1 MPTFVLKND
10 DDAESRPSIP
20 PFARDVNERQ
30 REAVLHTDGPLLI
43 IAGAGSGKTR
53 VLTYRIANLLYQK
66 KAYPNQ
72 ILALTFTN
80 KAAREMQER
89 IAALIGEQANRL
101 WMGTFHSIFSRILR
115 IEADHLGFTRDFTI
129 YDTVDSDRVIKT
141 ILRELNINPREVKP
155 QNVRFIISNAKN
167 QMIGPDM
174 FRDRFVQSSLD
185 DITAQIY
192 PRYLERCKKNNAMDF
207 DDLLIK
213 PIELFEQHP
222 DILRKYQEHFRYI
235 LIDEYQDT
243 NHAQYRATKLL
254 AEGHNNICVVGD
266 DSQSIYSFRGADIT
280 NILNFREDYPD
291 SVQIPLEQNY
301 RSTKAILKCAD
312 SVIKKNKSRLEKTLW
327 THNDQGEV
335 ITVLENY
342 DERDEANRIVRTV
355 EDRKLRGNLSYRD
368 FAVLYRT
375 NYQSRVLEDA
385 FRRRGIPYQLVG
397 GISFYQ
403 RKEIKDVTAYLRL
416 LVNPHDEE
424 AVLRVI
430 NEPARGVGDK
440 TLSIL
445 LGIARSQEKSLWDVI
460 SDVESTGVYKPAIPR
475 IREFVDLMNRTR
487 EKLGETGITDTVRFL
502 LDESG
507 YVRQFMEEHSHDSL
521 MRRQNVM
528 ELLNAISYFEKSSN
542 QPTLSTF
549 LQEISLVTDLDAHDP
564 GEPAVT
570 LMTVHGSKG
579 LEFPIVFIAGLEEEL
594 FPIGGRS
601 GEEVDIEEERRL
613 FYVAITRA
621 EKHLYFSYAK
631 NRFRFGEQVEMRRSR
646 FLDEVDAS
654 VVRTETGATIR
665 QSGSGRR
672 GYRSTYISYD
682 PPAEK
687 RNDASPGWKRGS
699 MGKGDVHTG
708 GDDYSGTE
716 ASGAEAGGHVFGS
729 DRTGLPE
736 SGSREDEGSGMRIE
750 YEPDTEGSAWRP
762 GMAVIHP
769 KFGAG
774 KILQCEGQGENT
786 RLTVFFKNAGQ
797 KKLVARLANLTVI
810 G

>member
-10 DDAESRPSIP
+10 EPEERPSVP
-20 PFARDVNERQ
+20 PFLKDVNENQ
-30 REAVLHTDGPLLI
+30 RKAVLHTDGPLLI

-66 KAYPNQ
+66 KAWPNQ

-80 KAAREMQER
+80 KAAREMQDR
-89 IAALIGEQANRL
+89 IVNLIGEQANRL

-115 IEADHLGFTRDFTI
+115 MEAECLGYTRDFSI
-129 YDTVDSDRVIKT
+129 YDTVDSERVIKT
-141 ILRELNINPREVKP
+141 ILQELSINTREVKP
-155 QNVRFIISNAKN
+155 RNVFFIISGAKN
-167 QMIGPDM
+167 QMISPDK
-174 FRDRFVQSSLD
+174 FKDSFVQSSLD
-185 DITAQIY
+185 DIAAQVY
-192 PRYLERCKKNNAMDF
+192 QRYIERCKKNNAMDF

-222 DILRKYQEHFRYI
+222 DILKKYQQHFRYI

-243 NHAQYRATKLL
+243 NHAQYRATRLL
-254 AEGHNNICVVGD
+254 ADGHKNICVVGD

-312 SVIKKNKSRLEKTLW
+312 SVIKHNKARLEKTLW
-327 THNDQGEV
+327 TRNDQGET

-342 DERDEANRIVRTV
+342 DERDEANRISRTI
-355 EDRKLRGNLSYRD
+355 EDKKIRQNLTYRD

-385 FRRRGIPYQLVG
+385 LRRRGIPYQLVG

-416 LVNPHDEE
+416 LVNPNDDESL
-424 AVLRVI
+424 LRVI
-430 NEPARGVGDK
+430 NEPARGVGEK
-440 TLSIL
+440 TLAVLSEK
-445 LGIARSQEKSLWDVI
+445 ARAEDASLWNVI
-460 SDVESTGVYKPAIPR
+460 ADVETTGIYKPAIPR
-475 IREFVDLMNRTR
+475 IREFVDVLHRTM
-487 EKLGETGITDTVRFL
+487 EKLKDTGLTDTVRFL
-502 LDESG
+502 LEESG
-507 YVRQFMEEHSHDSL
+507 YVRQFIEEHSHESL

-542 QPTLSTF
+542 QPSLSSF
-549 LQEISLVTDLDAHDP
+549 LQEISLVTDLDAHDSN
-564 GEPAVT
+564 EPAVT

-579 LEFPIVFIAGLEEEL
+579 LEFPFVFITGLEEEL
-594 FPIGGRS
+594 FPIGGRI
-601 GEEVDIEEERRL
+601 GEDVDIEEERRL

-631 NRFRFGEQVEMRRSR
+631 NRFRFGDQVEMRRSR
-646 FLDEVDAS
+646 FLDEVDSS

-665 QSGSGRR
+665 QKGSAGRTA
-672 GYRSTYISYD
+672 GGTYISYD
-682 PPAEK
+682 DHAGDMPDWSRTDSEK
-687 RNDASPGWKRGS
+687 
-699 MGKGDVHTG
+699 G
-708 GDDYSGTE
+708 G
-716 ASGAEAGGHVFGS
+716 
-729 DRTGLPE
+729 E
-736 SGSREDEGSGMRIE
+736 SGSGAGYADGNRYGGDVDKGGSSITIA
-750 YEPDTEGSAWRP
+750 YESNESGWQP
-762 GMAVIHP
+762 GLAVIHP
-769 KFGAG
+769 KFGPG
-774 KILQCEGQGENT
+774 KILQCEGTGDNT
-786 RLTVFFKNAGQ
+786 RLTIFFKNVGQ
-797 KKLVARLANLTVI
+797 KKLVARLAKLTVI